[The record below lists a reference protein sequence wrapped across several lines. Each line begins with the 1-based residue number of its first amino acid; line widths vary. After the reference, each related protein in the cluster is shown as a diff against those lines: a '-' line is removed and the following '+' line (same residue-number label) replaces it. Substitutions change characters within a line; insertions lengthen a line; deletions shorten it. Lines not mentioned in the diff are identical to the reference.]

1 MSPKGL
7 PMRNLLKLEE
17 AAMFIFGLVLLLRF
31 DLPWW
36 LLLIL
41 FFTPDL
47 GAMGYVMGPRFGAI
61 TYNALH
67 HKAVALGLLLIG
79 VMSTNEYFRIAGLII
94 FAHSSFDRMLGFGL
108 KYPDSFSN
116 SHLGPIGK
124 AAQIKK

>member
-1 MSPKGL
+1 
-7 PMRNLLKLEE
+7 MRNFLKLEE
-17 AAMFIFGLVLLLRF
+17 AAMFIFGFVLLLHF
-31 DLPWW
+31 ALPWW

-47 GAMGYVMGPRFGAI
+47 GAIGYLTGPRFGAI

-79 VMSTNEYFRIAGLII
+79 VMSANDFFQIAGLII
-94 FAHSSFDRMLGFGL
+94 FAHSSFDRILGFGL

-116 SHLGPIGK
+116 THLSQIGK
-124 AAQIKK
+124 AAQTK